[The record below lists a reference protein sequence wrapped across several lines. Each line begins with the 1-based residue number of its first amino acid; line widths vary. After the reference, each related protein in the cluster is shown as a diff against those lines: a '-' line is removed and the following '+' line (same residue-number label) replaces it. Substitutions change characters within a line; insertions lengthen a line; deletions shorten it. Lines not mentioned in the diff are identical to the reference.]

1 MLSFRT
7 VHMLA
12 RACEFGESVYL
23 SSAFSMIV
31 GELGEEDR

>member
-1 MLSFRT
+1 MLRLRT

-23 SSAFSMIV
+23 SNAFTMIV
-31 GELGEEDR
+31 GELGEENR